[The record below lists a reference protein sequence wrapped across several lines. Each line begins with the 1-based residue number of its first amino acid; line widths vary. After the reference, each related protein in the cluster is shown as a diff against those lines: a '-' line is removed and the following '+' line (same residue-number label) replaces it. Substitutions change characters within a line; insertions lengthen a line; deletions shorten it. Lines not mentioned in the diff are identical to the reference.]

1 MPGADGLLHLSDG
14 RREGSG
20 HRGRHLDFAAQG
32 EGRVHQG
39 GEGED
44 RERLQAE
51 ARAGRDQA
59 QDREER
65 VREQGPHRTHAR
77 HQPEDNRTRENMR
90 AGYRQRPS

>member
-1 MPGADGLLHLSDG
+1 MPGADGLLHFSDG
-14 RREGSG
+14 RREGES

-32 EGRVHQG
+32 KGRVHQG

-44 RERLQAE
+44 RKRLQAE

-65 VREQGPHRTHAR
+65 VREPGPHRTHAR
-77 HQPEDNRTRENMR
+77 HQLEDTHARENMR
-90 AGYRQRPS
+90 ARHRR